1 MGFDLPCRGV
11 LAVGRHRSRLTTLD
25 NMPHSANASTASI
38 VLGVSAPAAS
48 PVSPSKVVKAT
59 LQYAKPLS
67 AGDELFVY
75 KYQLPEG
82 VIQATNMEA
91 DQVEVDVTDLRTLEQ
106 PLNLLRNGFQLER
119 FEVPH
124 DINWEDADDVSY
136 KEMLQLQLSA

>member
-1 MGFDLPCRGV
+1 
-11 LAVGRHRSRLTTLD
+11 
-25 NMPHSANASTASI
+25 MPHSANASTASI